1 MPFFTKVR
9 CCLWLHPEEFIKV
22 TNQNSNI
29 QIEFVKKS
37 LHLGT
42 GPNDPKR
49 SGGPAIAAAALRR
62 KSNKLLLFFADSLTN
77 LLTHSV
83 LSWFIQ

>member
-9 CCLWLHPEEFIKV
+9 CRLWLLPEEFIKV

-42 GPNDPKR
+42 GPNNPKR

-62 KSNKLLLFFADSLTN
+62 KSNKLLLFFADSLT
-77 LLTHSV
+77 H
-83 LSWFIQ
+83 